1 MMNHKRI
8 ATIWALGVLVSTGFG
23 CTDEPGETHNTDIVD
38 RPGDET
44 PAPENAK
51 LLHLSPEC
59 QPEQATCTLDV
70 IFGTHTDVRAQLIDA
85 NGQPVADALIVFESN
100 FAGTELNLTA
110 DSGYTNADGI
120 AQVTLRG
127 GEAAGTGQLTAKTD
141 NPNIPPIN
149 WLIGVSSKDRANYI
163 VDFTHT
169 GTAQIGPIDVRL
181 FPANVTCDSLLAN
194 PNQTAVLETQGRVDG
209 SGALPTVMFP
219 DRPNG
224 ESYTVAAWARSL
236 DHNGDVEV
244 AYGCTD
250 NNAPVQ
256 DGNSVNVVVDLRDHL
271 PNIVGTYDVVHDFD
285 LVGALPPTV
294 ETVVSLIGR
303 LANDPGSFVVGCGS
317 NPPDPQACP
326 ANTPG
331 LIDLLLDF
339 LPADSSIVQA
349 IQGFIDS
356 GLGNS
361 ILRDAINALAENWL
375 ENSAPAWL
383 GNTIEITGD
392 IYDTLRHFRVEGT
405 MRFNEAPVVSVD
417 SNGDLIGVLP
427 TESGQQIWN
436 DFVFNWSRGCADAPD
451 PAACATRRVGSTQL
465 LVDPV
470 TGVFGGTLIGSDQ
483 LQINQHTLTL
493 NYGALLVGVLEKIVL
508 PAIFGDDCGTN
519 ANLPCDS
526 LELALGRLINCE
538 SLAESASGST
548 SGAVYGAVNN
558 LCQSLLNQASD
569 RLRDYA
575 STNLIAEGGN
585 HFLIATP
592 ADAHCALIQ
601 PETYQS
607 DWSGKPLPLVQY
619 LGQDSPAELN
629 CKWDVKIRFN
639 DNLTADVDGKFWGER
654 TN

>member
-1 MMNHKRI
+1 MMNSKRI
-8 ATIWALGVLVSTGFG
+8 ATIWALGLLVATGFG

-38 RPGDET
+38 RPGDTT

-59 QPEQATCTLDV
+59 QPEQSTCTVGV
-70 IFGTHTDVRAQLIDA
+70 IFGTNTDLRAQLIDA
-85 NGQPVADALIVFESN
+85 SGQPVADALITFESN
-100 FAGTELNLTA
+100 FDGTELSLSAT
-110 DSGYTNADGI
+110 SGYTDAEGI
-120 AQVTLRG
+120 ARVTLRG
-127 GEAAGTGQLTAKTD
+127 GESAGTGQLTAKTD
-141 NPNIPPIN
+141 NAEIAPIN
-149 WLIGVSSKDRANYI
+149 WMIGVSSKDRANYI
-163 VDFTHT
+163 VDFTHA

-181 FPANVTCDSLLAN
+181 FPASVTCASLLTNA
-194 PNQTAVLETQGRVDG
+194 NQTAVLETQGRVDG

-224 ESYTVAAWARSL
+224 EAYTVGAWARSL
-236 DHNGDVEV
+236 NHNGDVEV
-244 AYGCTD
+244 AYGCAD
-250 NNAPVQ
+250 NNDPVH
-256 DGNSVNVVVDLRDHL
+256 DGISVNVVVDLVDHL

-285 LVGALPPTV
+285 LVGALPPAV

-303 LANDPGSFVVGCGS
+303 LANDPGSFVVGCGT

-339 LPADSSIVQA
+339 LPANSSIVQA

-361 ILRDAINALAENWL
+361 ILRDAINAVAENWL

-383 GNTIEITGD
+383 GNTVEITGD

-405 MRFNEAPVVSVD
+405 MRFSEAPVVSVD
-417 SNGDLIGVLP
+417 ANGNLIGALP
-427 TESGQQIWN
+427 SESGKQVWN
-436 DFVFNWSRGCADAPD
+436 DFVFNWSRGCSEAPD
-451 PAACATRRVGSTQL
+451 PAACSTRRVGSTQL

-470 TGVFGGTLIGSDQ
+470 TGVFGGALIGSDK
-483 LQINQHTLTL
+483 LKIDQHTLTL
-493 NYGALLVGVLEKIVL
+493 NYGALLVGILEKIVL

-519 ANLPCDS
+519 SNLPCDS
-526 LELALGRLINCE
+526 LELALGKLINCE

-558 LCQSLLNQASD
+558 LCQGLLTQASD
-569 RLRDYA
+569 KLRDYA
-575 STNLIAEGGN
+575 STSLVAEGGN

-601 PETYQS
+601 PETYQG

-639 DNLTADVDGKFWGER
+639 DNLTADVEGKFWGER
-654 TN
+654 TD